1 MRLQVKSVLV
11 ALVTILSCA
20 CIAPS
25 VSDTTAAPTTS
36 PPPTTALVTS
46 GPPSASAPP
55 AAYRVLPV
63 PGSAASSPDGR
74 WFVAQGQRDGSPL
87 QLFTIDGIPV
97 REFDAGRF
105 WAWLPDS
112 SGLFVALEVPQRAP
126 PLAILEL
133 NGRVTKTDLQLSGQ
147 MLSRDGQLIVAQH
160 QEGCCVAIIQR
171 ELRVARRDGSGTR
184 TLVTSTVTSEP
195 TPVTLLGIDSA
206 DRAVY
211 RDGTNIMR
219 IPLAGGSPARLAT
232 SPDYARLPNGST
244 SPDGNA
250 ILTMPVRGGGWHII
264 ANDRVAPWDD
274 TLGVIVDDL
283 SPFPFKYGFAPVWV
297 GPHSFLV
304 RDPDSGSLS
313 TFDAITA
320 TRTKQ
325 GAQLAPAD
333 MVLAVQRETVLVVR
347 GGFVVLLDLRTGAV
361 RDIGIDLRPSSEA
374 AHGAALPTSGFVVS
388 SPAGTFRID

>member
-1 MRLQVKSVLV
+1 MHLPVKSVV
-11 ALVTILSCA
+11 AALVTVLSAA
-20 CIAPS
+20 CVASP
-25 VSDTTAAPTTS
+25 VSSTTASPTTS
-36 PPPTTALVTS
+36 LPPTASVTAS
-46 GPPSASAPP
+46 SSPAASSPP

-63 PGSAASSPDGR
+63 PGSATSSPDGR
-74 WFVAQGQRDGSPL
+74 WLVAQGQRDGSPL
-87 QLFTIDGIPV
+87 QLFTIDGTPV

-112 SGLFVALEVPQRAP
+112 SGLFVALEIPQRAP

-133 NGRVTKTDLQLSGQ
+133 NGRVTTTDLQLSGQ
-147 MLSRDGQLIVAQH
+147 MLSRDGTLIVAQH
-160 QEGCCVAIIQR
+160 QEGCCVAIVQR
-171 ELRVARRDGSGTR
+171 EIRVARRDGTGTR
-184 TLVTSTVTSEP
+184 TLVSSTVTSEP

-219 IPLAGGSPARLAT
+219 IPLVGGTRVVLAT

-264 ANDRVAPWDD
+264 ANDRVAAWDGA
-274 TLGVIVDDL
+274 LGVIVDDPN
-283 SPFPFKYGFAPVWV
+283 PFPFKYGFAPVWV

-304 RDPDSGSLS
+304 RDPNSDSLS

-325 GAQLAPAD
+325 AAQLAPGD
-333 MVLAVQRETVLVVR
+333 MVLAAQRETLLVVR
-347 GGFVVLLDLRTGAV
+347 GGFVVLIDLRTGAV

-374 AHGAALPTSGFVVS
+374 ARGAALPTNGFVVS